1 MSLSTGRHVPT
12 LPKTGEF
19 TSRQPLP
26 WIHAYGIGR
35 ARDVHDGQSSACSIV
50 ECLAPMKYIRAVE
63 QLATK
68 AMLIVHSH
76 RAGSVSLL
84 LIMGTRSSAG

>member
-1 MSLSTGRHVPT
+1 MSQPC
-12 LPKTGEF
+12 PKLVNSLTAC
-19 TSRQPLP
+19 PLP
-26 WIHAYGIGR
+26 CMQAYGFGR
-35 ARDVHDGQSSACSIV
+35 AREVHEGQSSVCSIV